1 MLFILP
7 VDLLTLRRLDSLS
20 TMIRANGVS
29 SRALKVARG
38 QLASAA
44 ASSRG
49 FLSSSARRQASSS
62 TQGAATHPS
71 SASRDFSS
79 RNLALGLL
87 AIGLG
92 ANAFYISRQGGQSGD
107 SKISLDGPAAAVRS
121 GDYLYGEPR
130 LPFSYGTKQDFEA
143 AIEELKAYF
152 TSQGEVWEDHVTTDE
167 DELERRGIDE
177 NGHRSSSEGTKPSVV
192 VYVRDTPD
200 VQAVVRIANQYCMP
214 IVPFSGGTSLEGH
227 YIAPFAGISIDMSRM
242 DKVLAFHP
250 DDGDMVVQAGIGW
263 ETINQYCAKNGN
275 QLFFPLDPGP
285 GATIGGMIGTG
296 CSGTNAVRY
305 GTARGEHFLDMKVV
319 LANGEVISTRGG
331 GRARKSSA
339 GFDIGK
345 IIVGAEGT
353 LGIVTEAT
361 VRLAPKMPADAVAV
375 ASFPNVEAASKTV
388 NEILL
393 SGIPV
398 QCIELL
404 DYKMIQSINQS
415 NLCGRTYDEKDSLF
429 FKLSGGEAAVAEAKE
444 AITQAAVKFG
454 AEKSSV
460 EFETDKERAGK
471 IWEGR
476 KAALWAVAA
485 TNQAPG
491 VKVWTTDVCVP
502 ISALPRL
509 VRESQRDFQESGLTG
524 TAIVGHAGDG
534 NFHALIPFNA
544 QDPEQTRITT
554 QVVGRLCERAQK
566 LQGTCTGEHGVGMG
580 KIEFLESELPASTI
594 RVMKAIKLA
603 LDPHNLLN
611 PGKLYPSSDFPPSH

>member
-1 MLFILP
+1 M
-7 VDLLTLRRLDSLS
+7 SS
-20 TMIRANGVS
+20 THRVSMRVLGAARSHLVAPANS
-29 SRALKVARG
+29 SRR
-38 QLASAA
+38 
-44 ASSRG
+44 
-49 FLSSSARRQASSS
+49 FLTSSARRQAGSS
-62 TQGAATHPS
+62 TQNSSVAQGSTS
-71 SASRDFSS
+71 SASST

-92 ANAFYISRQGGQSGD
+92 ANAFYLSRQSGD
-107 SKISLDGPAAAVRS
+107 SGRSNSSKISLDGPTAAKPIA
-121 GDYLYGEPR
+121 GYAYDDPH
-130 LPFSYGTKQDFEA
+130 LPFSYGSKEDFEA

-152 TSQGEVWEDHVTTDE
+152 TSQGEDWDDHVTTDD

-177 NGHRSSSEGTKPSVV
+177 NGHRSSSEGTKPSVA

-200 VQAVVRIANQYCMP
+200 VQAVVRIANKYRMP

-227 YIAPFAGISIDMSRM
+227 YVAPFAGISIDMSRM

-250 DDGDMVVQAGIGW
+250 EDGDMVVQAGIGW
-263 ETINQYCAKNGN
+263 ETINQYCDKNGN

-361 VRLAPKMPADAVAV
+361 LRLAPKMPADAVAV
-375 ASFPNVEAASKTV
+375 ASFPNVEAASQTV

-404 DYKMIQSINQS
+404 DYKMIQTINQS
-415 NLCGRTYDEKDSLF
+415 NLCGRSYDEKDSLF

-444 AITQAAVKFG
+444 AITRAAVKFG
-454 AEKSSV
+454 AKKESV
-460 EFETDKERAGK
+460 VFETDKQSAAK

-485 TNQAPG
+485 TNDAPG
-491 VKVWTTDVCVP
+491 FKVWTTDVCVP

-509 VRESQRDFQESGLTG
+509 VRESQQDFQKSGLTG

-544 QDPEQTRITT
+544 QDEEQTRITT
-554 QVVGRLCERAQK
+554 EVVGRLCERAQK
-566 LQGTCTGEHGVGMG
+566 LEGTCTGEHGVGMG
-580 KIEFLESELPASTI
+580 KIEYLEKELPAGTI
-594 RVMKAIKLA
+594 RLMKAIKLA
-603 LDPHNLLN
+603 FDPKMLLN
-611 PGKLYPSSDFPPSH
+611 PGKLYPTPEFTASH

>member
-1 MLFILP
+1 MTP
-7 VDLLTLRRLDSLS
+7 AQRL
-20 TMIRANGVS
+20 S
-29 SRALKVARG
+29 SRVLSVARHHSG
-38 QLASAA
+38 SVSAP
-44 ASSRG
+44 SRRS
-49 FLSSSARRQASSS
+49 LSSSARRQNSSS
-62 TQGAATHPS
+62 THGATSAS
-71 SASRDFSS
+71 SASNA
-79 RNLALGLL
+79 RNLAIGLV

-92 ANAFYISRQGGQSGD
+92 ANAFYLSRQSSSSASSD
-107 SKISLDGPAAAVRS
+107 NTKINLDGPAAAIRG
-121 GDYLYGEPR
+121 GDYPFDSPR

-152 TSQGEVWEDHVTTDE
+152 TAQGEDWDDHITTDE

-177 NGHRSSSEGTKPSVV
+177 NGHRSSSEGTKPSVA

-200 VQAVVRIANQYCMP
+200 VQAVMRIANKYRMP

-227 YIAPFAGISIDMSRM
+227 YVAPFAGISIDMSRM

-250 DDGDMVVQAGIGW
+250 EDGDIVVQAGIGW

-305 GTARGEHFLDMKVV
+305 GTARGEHFLDMKIV

-361 VRLAPKMPADAVAV
+361 LRLAPKMPADAVAV
-375 ASFPNVEAASKTV
+375 ASFPDVEAASRTV

-404 DYKMIQSINQS
+404 DYKMIQTINAS

-444 AITQAAVKFG
+444 AITRASVKHG
-454 AEKSSV
+454 TKKESV
-460 EFETDKERAGK
+460 EFETNKERAAK

-476 KAALWAVAA
+476 KVALWAVAA
-485 TNQAPG
+485 TNDAPG

-509 VRESQRDFQESGLTG
+509 VRESQLDFHQSGLTQ

-544 QDPEQTRITT
+544 ADPEQTRITT
-554 QVVGRLCERAQK
+554 EVVGRLCERAQK
-566 LQGTCTGEHGVGMG
+566 LNGTCTGEHGVGMG
-580 KIEFLESELPASTI
+580 KIEYLERELPAGTV

-603 LDPHNLLN
+603 LDPNNLLN
-611 PGKLYPSSDFPPSH
+611 PGKLYPTPDFTPPH

>member
-1 MLFILP
+1 MSSTSRF
-7 VDLLTLRRLDSLS
+7 SL
-20 TMIRANGVS
+20 
-29 SRALKVARG
+29 RALQAIRTPST
-38 QLASAA
+38 QRLTTTSAIRRNT
-44 ASSRG
+44 STRSD
-49 FLSSSARRQASSS
+49 STTHSSANSS
-62 TQGAATHPS
+62 
-71 SASRDFSS
+71 SS
-79 RNLALGLL
+79 RNLTLGLL
-87 AIGLG
+87 AMGLG
-92 ANAFYISRQGGQSGD
+92 ANAYYLSQQDSNTKD
-107 SKISLDGPAAAVRS
+107 SSKINLDGPAATIKNGNYVYS
-121 GDYLYGEPR
+121 DPQ
-130 LPFSYGTKQDFEA
+130 LPFSYGSKQDFEA

-152 TSQGEVWEDHVTTDE
+152 TSQSEAWDDFVTTGQ
-167 DELERRGIDE
+167 DELERRGLDE
-177 NGHRSSSEGTKPSVV
+177 NGHRTSSEGTKPSVA

-200 VQAVVRIANQYCMP
+200 VQAVIRIANKFRMP

-242 DKVLAFHP
+242 DNILAFHP
-250 DDGDMVVQAGIGW
+250 EDGDIVVQAGTGW
-263 ETINQYCAKNGN
+263 EAVNAYCVKNGD

-353 LGIVTEAT
+353 LGIVTEVT
-361 VRLAPKMPADAVAV
+361 LRLAPKMPADAVAV

-404 DYKMIQSINQS
+404 DHRMISAINAS

-444 AITQAAVKFG
+444 AITKASVKFG
-454 AEKSSV
+454 AKKESV
-460 EFETDKERAGK
+460 EFETDKERAAK

-476 KAALWAVAA
+476 KAALWAVDA
-485 TNQAPG
+485 TNEAPG

-509 VRESQRDFQESGLTG
+509 VRESQEDFQKCGLTG

-534 NFHALIPFNA
+534 NFHALIPFKA
-544 QDPEQTRITT
+544 DDPEQTKITT
-554 QVVGRLCERAQK
+554 EAVGRLCERAQR

-580 KIEFLESELPASTI
+580 KIEYLQKELPAGTV
-594 RVMKAIKLA
+594 RAMKAIKLA
-603 LDPHNLLN
+603 LDPQNLLN
-611 PGKLYPSSDFPPSH
+611 PGKLYPTPEFTPAH

>member
-1 MLFILP
+1 ML
-7 VDLLTLRRLDSLS
+7 S
-20 TMIRANGVS
+20 
-29 SRALKVARG
+29 VARIHMG
-38 QLASAA
+38 SVASPGRRFLT
-44 ASSRG
+44 SSAHRQS
-49 FLSSSARRQASSS
+49 SSSAR
-62 TQGAATHPS
+62 GATSPS
-71 SASRDFSS
+71 SNASNA
-79 RNLALGLL
+79 RNLAFGLL

-92 ANAFYISRQGGQSGD
+92 ANAFYLSRQTSASKS
-107 SKISLDGPAAAVRS
+107 SKINLDGPPSHLDVANYPFES
-121 GDYLYGEPR
+121 PR
-130 LPFSYGTKQDFEA
+130 LPFSYGTASDFSL
-143 AIEELKAYF
+143 AIEELKSYF
-152 TSQGEVWEDHVTTDE
+152 TSQGEQWDDFVTTDE
-167 DELERRGIDE
+167 DELERRGVDT
-177 NGHRSSSEGTKPSVV
+177 NGHRSSSEGTKPSVA

-200 VQAVVRIANQYCMP
+200 VQAVMRIASKYRMP

-227 YIAPFAGISIDMSRM
+227 YVAPFAGISIDMSRM
-242 DKVLAFHP
+242 NKVLAFHP
-250 DDGDMVVQAGIGW
+250 EDGDMVVQAGIGW
-263 ETINQYCAKNGN
+263 ESINAYCAKNGN

-375 ASFPNVEAASKTV
+375 ASFPNVEAASQTV

-415 NLCGRTYDEKDSLF
+415 NLCGRSYDEKDSLF
-429 FKLSGGEAAVAEAKE
+429 FKLSGGEAAVAEAKQ
-444 AITQAAVKFG
+444 AIIRASVKFG
-454 AEKSSV
+454 AKKESV
-460 EFETDKERAGK
+460 EFETDRDRAAK

-485 TNQAPG
+485 TNDAPG
-491 VKVWTTDVCVP
+491 VKIWTTDVCVP

-509 VRESQRDFQESGLTG
+509 VRESQDDFQKSGLTG

-544 QDPEQTRITT
+544 DDPEQTRITT
-554 QVVGRLCERAQK
+554 EVVGRLCERAQK

-580 KIEFLESELPASTI
+580 KIEYLEKELPAGTV
-594 RVMKAIKLA
+594 RVMKAIKLT
-603 LDPHNLLN
+603 LDPNNLLN
-611 PGKLYPSSDFPPSH
+611 PGKLYPTPDFTPTH

>member
-1 MLFILP
+1 MTATQRI
-7 VDLLTLRRLDSLS
+7 T
-20 TMIRANGVS
+20 
-29 SRALKVARG
+29 SRALGAARSLSG
-38 QLASAA
+38 TSAPA
-44 ASSRG
+44 RR
-49 FLSSSARRQASSS
+49 FMSSSARRQNSSS
-62 TQGAATHPS
+62 AQGAQTSAS
-71 SASRDFSS
+71 SASNT
-79 RNLALGLL
+79 RNLGLGLL
-87 AIGLG
+87 ALGLG
-92 ANAFYISRQGGQSGD
+92 ANAYHLSQQSSAKGN
-107 SKISLDGPAAAVRS
+107 KISLDGPTDLPGSEGYPFA
-121 GDYLYGEPR
+121 EPR
-130 LPFSYGTKQDFEA
+130 LPFSYGSKQDFEA
-143 AIEELKAYF
+143 AIEELKSYF
-152 TSQGEVWEDHVTTDE
+152 TSQGEDWDDHVTTDE
-167 DELERRGIDE
+167 DELERRGLDE
-177 NGHRSSSEGTKPSVV
+177 NGHRSSSEGTKPSVA
-192 VYVRDTPD
+192 VYVRDTPN
-200 VQAVVRIANQYCMP
+200 VQAVIRIANKYRMP

-227 YIAPFAGISIDMSRM
+227 YVAPFAGISIDMSRM

-250 DDGDMVVQAGIGW
+250 EDGDVVVQAGIGW
-263 ETINQYCAKNGN
+263 ENVNHYCDKNGG

-353 LGIVTEAT
+353 LGIVTEVT
-361 VRLAPKMPADAVAV
+361 LRLAPRMPADAVAV
-375 ASFPNVEAASKTV
+375 ASFPNVEAASQTV
-388 NEILL
+388 NEVLL

-404 DYKMIQSINQS
+404 DYKMIQTINKS

-444 AITQAAVKFG
+444 AITRASVKFG
-454 AEKSSV
+454 AKKESV
-460 EFETDKERAGK
+460 EFETDKVKAGK

-476 KAALWAVAA
+476 KAALWAVAS
-485 TNQAPG
+485 TNEAPG

-509 VRESQRDFQESGLTG
+509 VRESQEDFQKSGLTE

-544 QDPEQTRITT
+544 EDPEQTKITT
-554 QVVGRLCERAQK
+554 DVVGRLCERAQK

-580 KIEFLESELPASTI
+580 KIEYLEKELPAGTV

-603 LDPHNLLN
+603 LDPKNLLN
-611 PGKLYPSSDFPPSH
+611 PGKLYPTPDFTPVH

>member
-1 MLFILP
+1 M
-7 VDLLTLRRLDSLS
+7 TS
-20 TMIRANGVS
+20 THRIT
-29 SRALKVARG
+29 SRALTVARSHFNTTTPLR
-38 QLASAA
+38 QILY
-44 ASSRG
+44 
-49 FLSSSARRQASSS
+49 SSARRQNSSTSAGVTAPKASSS
-62 TQGAATHPS
+62 P
-71 SASRDFSS
+71 
-79 RNLALGLL
+79 NLALALL

-92 ANAFYISRQGGQSGD
+92 ANAYYLSRQSSNSSTKLNLD
-107 SKISLDGPAAAVRS
+107 SVPSTTTSACYTYTDPQ
-121 GDYLYGEPR
+121 
-130 LPFSYGTKQDFEA
+130 LPFSYGTKADFEA
-143 AIEELKAYF
+143 AIFELRSYF
-152 TSQGEVWEDHVTTDE
+152 TSQGEEWADWVTTDE
-167 DELERRGIDE
+167 DELERRGLDE
-177 NGHRSSSEGTKPSVV
+177 NGRRSSSEGTKPSVV
-192 VYVRDTPD
+192 VYVRDTLD
-200 VQAVVRIANQYCMP
+200 VQAVVRIANKYRMP
-214 IVPFSGGTSLEGH
+214 IIPFSGGTSLEGH
-227 YIAPFAGISIDMSRM
+227 YIAPFAGISIDLSRM
-242 DKVLAFHP
+242 DKVLAYHP
-250 DDGDMVVQAGIGW
+250 EDGDMVVQAGIGW
-263 ETINQYCAKNGN
+263 ETINRYCDTHGD

-305 GTARGEHFLDMKVV
+305 GTARGEHFLDMQIV

-375 ASFPNVEAASKTV
+375 ASFPNVEAASQTV

-415 NLCGRTYDEKDSLF
+415 NLCGRTYHEMDSLF

-444 AITQAAVKFG
+444 AITRASVKYG
-454 AEKSSV
+454 AKKESV
-460 EFETDKERAGK
+460 EFETDKVKAAK

-476 KAALWAVAA
+476 KAALWAVASC
-485 TNQAPG
+485 NEAPG
-491 VKVWTTDVCVP
+491 VKIWTTDVCVP

-509 VRESQRDFQESGLTG
+509 VRESQEDFQKSGLTG

-534 NFHALIPFNA
+534 NFHALIPFKA
-544 QDPEQTRITT
+544 DDPEQARITT
-554 QVVGRLCERAQK
+554 EVVGRLCERAQK

-580 KIEFLESELPASTI
+580 KIDYLEKELPGGTI

-603 LDPHNLLN
+603 LDPKNLLN
-611 PGKLYPSSDFPPSH
+611 PGKLYPTPEFTPSR

>member
-1 MLFILP
+1 MVFARRFSARAFGAARGP
-7 VDLLTLRRLDSLS
+7 STSATSSTCRLLTTSAPRQ
-20 TMIRANGVS
+20 NVS
-29 SRALKVARG
+29 APNTGSASG
-38 QLASAA
+38 SASATA
-44 ASSRG
+44 GSY
-49 FLSSSARRQASSS
+49 
-62 TQGAATHPS
+62 
-71 SASRDFSS
+71 

-87 AIGLG
+87 AVGLG
-92 ANAFYISRQGGQSGD
+92 ANAYYLFQRD
-107 SKISLDGPAAAVRS
+107 SKLQLDGPKAVISS
-121 GDYLYGEPR
+121 GEYSYSNPQ
-130 LPFSYGTKQDFEA
+130 LPFEYGSKQDFEA

-152 TSQGEVWEDHVTTDE
+152 TSQGEAWDDFVTTDE
-167 DELERRGIDE
+167 DELERRGLDE
-177 NGHRSSSEGTKPSVV
+177 NGHRSSSEGTKPSVA

-200 VQAVVRIANQYCMP
+200 VQQVIRIANKYRMP

-242 DKVLAFHP
+242 DKVIAFHP
-250 DDGDMVVQAGIGW
+250 ADGDIVVQAGIGW
-263 ETINQYCAKNGN
+263 ETVNQYCAKNGN

-319 LANGEVISTRGG
+319 LANGEIISTRGG

-353 LGIVTEAT
+353 LGIVTEVT
-361 VRLAPKMPADAVAV
+361 LRLAPKMPSDAVAV
-375 ASFPNVEAASKTV
+375 ASFPNVEAASQTV

-393 SGIPV
+393 SGVPV

-404 DYKMIQSINQS
+404 DYKMIQSINES
-415 NLCGRTYDEKDSLF
+415 NLCGRKYDEKDSLF

-444 AITQAAVKFG
+444 AITRASVKFG
-454 AEKSSV
+454 ARRESV
-460 EFETDKERAGK
+460 EFETDKERAAK

-485 TNQAPG
+485 TNEAPG

-509 VRESQRDFQESGLTG
+509 VRESQKDFQESGLTG

-544 QDPEQTRITT
+544 SDPKELQTTT
-554 QVVGRLCERAQK
+554 EVVGRLCERAQK

-580 KIEFLESELPASTI
+580 KIEYLEKELPAATI

-603 LDPHNLLN
+603 LDPNNLLN
-611 PGKLYPSSDFPPSH
+611 PGKLYPHPAATASS